1 MKLVSF
7 DIGLRNLAV
16 CVFTGT
22 TRTDLVIQHWD
33 VFDVIGE
40 KNGVDKPTCFK
51 CKKPAMWSTANVGR
65 PEYACSKHCPKT
77 AQTTKTSL
85 NKKGVAELQEVAKGY
100 GISPTQKKPQLVA
113 AIYTHLRSGGW
124 TKFKG
129 NAGKAAGDSVLSMDK
144 DIAATLDR
152 RADWWAGADLVIFEN
167 QPNRR
172 MFAVQ
177 AMLHMYFACKNYK
190 TRGVSATYKLEN
202 MTSADD
208 ATHTYRGRKKTGV
221 IHCEALCPAANLAFF
236 RSHKKKDDLADALL
250 QGLYILEHKTAF
262 QS

>member
-1 MKLVSF
+1 MKIVSF

-16 CVFTGT
+16 CVFKGT
-22 TRTDLVIQHWD
+22 NRRDLTILHWE

-51 CKKPAMWSTANVGR
+51 CKKPAMWCGNGDSAT
-65 PEYACSKHCPKT
+65 YACSKHCPKT
-77 AQTTKTSL
+77 AQTTKASL
-85 NKKGVAELQEVAKGY
+85 TKKGVAELQELARSY
-100 GISPTQKKPQLVA
+100 SIESAQKKPILVT
-113 AIYTHLRSGGW
+113 AIYNHLHSSGW

-152 RADWWAGADLVIFEN
+152 RADWWKDSDLIIFEN

-177 AMLHMYFACKNYK
+177 AMLHMYFACKGFK
-190 TRGVSATYKLEN
+190 TRGVSAIHKLDN
-202 MTSADD
+202 MATADD
-208 ATHTYRGRKKTGV
+208 STHTYRGRKKTGIV
-221 IHCEALCPAANLAFF
+221 HCEALCPPANLAFF
-236 RSHKKKDDLADALL
+236 RSHKKKDDLADAFL
-250 QGLYILEHKTAF
+250 QSLYILEHV
-262 QS
+262 

>member
-1 MKLVSF
+1 MKIVSF

-16 CVFTGT
+16 CVFEGT
-22 TRTDLVIQHWD
+22 NRKDVRILHWD

-40 KNGVDKPTCFK
+40 KNGVDKPMCFK
-51 CKKPAMWSTANVGR
+51 CKKPAMWSGSDNTF
-65 PEYACSKHCPKT
+65 ACSKHCPKT

-85 NKKGVAELQEVAKGY
+85 NKKGVVELQELARGY
-100 GISPTQKKPQLVA
+100 GIDAVQKKPMLVT
-113 AIYTHLRSGGW
+113 AIYNHLHSSGW

-144 DIAATLDR
+144 DIVATLDR
-152 RADWWAGADLVIFEN
+152 RTDWWTGSDLVIFEN

-190 TRGVSATYKLEN
+190 TKGVSAIHKLDN
-202 MTSADD
+202 TVSADD
-208 ATHTYRGRKKTGV
+208 STHTYRGRKKTGIV
-221 IHCEALCPAANLAFF
+221 HCEALCPPTNLPFF
-236 RSHKKKDDLADALL
+236 RSHRKKDDLSDSFL
-250 QGLYILEHKTAF
+250 QGLYILEHITAF

>member
-1 MKLVSF
+1 MKIVSF

-16 CVFTGT
+16 CVFEGT
-22 TRTDLVIQHWD
+22 NRKDLVILHWD

-51 CKKPAMWSTANVGR
+51 CKKPAMWSSSDSF
-65 PEYACSKHCPKT
+65 ACSKHCPKT
-77 AQTTKTSL
+77 AQTTKASL
-85 NKKGVAELQEVAKGY
+85 NKKGVAELQELAKSY
-100 GISPTQKKPQLVA
+100 SIEPLQKKPMLVT
-113 AIYTHLRSGGW
+113 AIYNHLHSSGW

-152 RADWWAGADLVIFEN
+152 RTDWWAGADLVIFEN

-177 AMLHMYFACKNYK
+177 AMLHMYFACKGFK
-190 TRGVSATYKLEN
+190 TRGVSATYKLDN
-202 MTSADD
+202 MVTAEDS
-208 ATHTYRGRKKTGV
+208 THTYRGRKKTGIV
-221 IHCEALCPAANLAFF
+221 HCEALCPPANLAFF
-236 RSHKKKDDLADALL
+236 RSHKKRDDLSDALL
-250 QGLYILEHKTAF
+250 QGLYILEHV
-262 QS
+262 